1 MDNAYL
7 SVRYNKDTLEYYA
20 EIFVD
25 TKVKESKHLTAHE
38 SDELDGYLWRLHEG
52 KDIVDI
58 PIAELWEQIEN
69 GDIFLDEDSN
79 LYLMLEELV

>member
-7 SVRYNKDTLEYYA
+7 SVRYNKDTWEYHA

-25 TKVKESKHLTAHE
+25 TKFKESKNLTAHE
-38 SDELDGYLWRLHEG
+38 ADELDGYLWRLHEG

-79 LYLMLEELV
+79 LYIMLEELV